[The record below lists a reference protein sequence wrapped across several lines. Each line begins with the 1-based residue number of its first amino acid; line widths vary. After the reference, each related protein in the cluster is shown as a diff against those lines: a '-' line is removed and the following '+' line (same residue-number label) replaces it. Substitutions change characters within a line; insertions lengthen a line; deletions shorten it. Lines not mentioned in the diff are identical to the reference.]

1 MPEERVPRR
10 LAAILAADVVGYSQ
24 LMGADEE
31 GTLAALKAQRRELVD
46 PIIARYAGRIVKT
59 MGDGILIEFPSPV
72 EAVRCAVEVQQG
84 AMQRASGVA
93 RDRRIIWRVGI
104 NLGDV
109 IADDHDLYGDG
120 VNIAA
125 RLESLAEPGGICVS
139 RGIRDQVRDRLAVSF
154 VDLGEQQVKNIARPV
169 RCFRLVFDDYAAPTA
184 SSTVPLSVA
193 AEPRLSIVVLPFA
206 NLSDDPEQGYFA
218 DGLTDDITTDL
229 SRISGSF
236 VISHSTAFTYKGKSI
251 DAKVVA
257 RELGVRYLLEGSVR
271 RLGSRVRVGARL
283 IDGET
288 GAHLWAERF
297 DHDILELAV
306 FQDEVT
312 QRIAQALS
320 LELVDAESRSWRRA
334 RPKNPDALDLAMQ
347 GWSLMNQPASRDRAC
362 QARDLFATSLRM
374 DGQLVDSLVGL
385 AYALVANA
393 AQEWSDSPDQD
404 VDWAEELV
412 DKALALEPKIAA
424 AHRVRSWIFGF
435 RNQLPDSIAA
445 AERAI
450 ALNRND
456 SMAHRLLALFELQA
470 GRADRSRAVI
480 EQAMRLSPRDPN
492 HWGSLSILGRAQIAL
507 GEIEAALINLHAAIV
522 ANPNANFVR
531 LYFATAYG
539 RMGRDKEARESIVE
553 YLRMCPDLMAGKSEA
568 VKTVIRAQ
576 LELAVRG
583 YHLGIVDGRIGAFTQ
598 RALAAFQRDE
608 GIAETCELDGLTIA
622 KLGIADGSPRIP

>member
-1 MPEERVPRR
+1 MPEERVQRR

-31 GTLAALKAQRRELVD
+31 GTLAALKAQRCELVD
-46 PIIARYAGRIVKT
+46 PIIARHAGRIVKT

-84 AMQRASGVA
+84 AMQRARSVA
-93 RDRRIIWRVGI
+93 EDRRIAWRIGI

-109 IADDHDLYGDG
+109 IADSHDLYGDG

-125 RLESLAEPGGICVS
+125 RLEGLAEPGGICVS
-139 RGIRDQVRDRLAVSF
+139 RGVRDQVRDRLAVSF
-154 VDLGEQQVKNIARPV
+154 EDLGEQQVKNIARPV
-169 RCFRLVFDDYAAPTA
+169 RCFRLVFNDYAAPVA
-184 SSTVPLSVA
+184 SPTVSLSIA
-193 AEPRLSIVVLPFA
+193 AGPRLSIVVLPFA
-206 NLSDDPEQGYFA
+206 NLSDDSQQGYFA
-218 DGLTDDITTDL
+218 DGLTEDITTDL

-251 DAKVVA
+251 DAKAVA

-271 RLGSRVRVGARL
+271 RVGSQVRVGAQL

-297 DHDILELAV
+297 DHDILDLAA

-320 LELVDAESRSWRRA
+320 LELVDAESRSGRRA
-334 RPKNPDALDLAMQ
+334 RPKNPDAVDLAMQ
-347 GWSLMNQPASRDRAC
+347 GWSLMNQPANRDRAR
-362 QARDLFATSLRM
+362 QAHDLFAASLRM

-385 AYALVANA
+385 AYVLVASA
-393 AQEWSDSPDQD
+393 DLWSDSPDQD
-404 VDWAEELV
+404 VDRAEELV

-450 ALNRND
+450 SLNRND
-456 SMAHRLLALFELQA
+456 SMAHRLLAMFELQA

-480 EQAMRLSPRDPN
+480 EQEMRLSPRDPN
-492 HWGSLSILGRAQIAL
+492 HWGSLAILARAQIAL
-507 GEIEAALINLHAAIV
+507 GEIEPALANLRAAIV
-522 ANPNANFVR
+522 ANPDANFVR
-531 LYFATAYG
+531 LYFATAHG
-539 RMGRDKEARESIVE
+539 RMGRDREARESIAE
-553 YLRMCPDLMAGKSEA
+553 YLRMSPDLMAGKSETA
-568 VKTVIRAQ
+568 RRVMKAQ
-576 LELAVRG
+576 LELARRG
-583 YHLGIVDGRIGAFTQ
+583 YYLGIIDGRIGHFSES
-598 RALAAFQRDE
+598 ALAAFQRDQ
-608 GIAETCELDGLTIA
+608 GIAETGALDETTLAT
-622 KLGIADGSPRIP
+622 LGIAST

>member
-1 MPEERVPRR
+1 MPEERVQRR

-24 LMGADEE
+24 LMGVDEE
-31 GTLAALKAQRRELVD
+31 GTLAALKAQRGELVD
-46 PIIARYAGRIVKT
+46 PSVARHAGRIVKT
-59 MGDGILIEFPSPV
+59 MGDGILVEFPSPV

-84 AMQRASGVA
+84 AIQRARGVA
-93 RDRRIIWRVGI
+93 EDRRIAWRIGI

-109 IADDHDLYGDG
+109 IADNHDLYGDG

-125 RLESLAEPGGICVS
+125 RLEGLAEPGGICVS
-139 RGIRDQVRDRLAVSF
+139 RGVRDQVRDRLAVSF

-169 RCFRLVFDDYAAPTA
+169 RCFRLVFDDYAAPVSA
-184 SSTVPLSVA
+184 PVAAPMVALGAA

-206 NLSDDPEQGYFA
+206 NLSADPQQGYFA
-218 DGLTDDITTDL
+218 DGLTEDITTDL

-236 VISHSTAFTYKGKSI
+236 VISHSTAFTYKGKST

-271 RLGSRVRVGARL
+271 RLGSQVRVGAQL

-297 DHDILELAV
+297 DHDILDLAV

-320 LELVDAESRSWRRA
+320 LELVDAESRSARRA
-334 RPKNPDALDLAMQ
+334 RPKSPDAVDLAMQ
-347 GWSLMNQPASRDRAC
+347 GWSLMNQPLNRDRAR
-362 QARDLFATSLRM
+362 QACDLFATSLKM
-374 DGQLVDSLVGL
+374 DGQLVDSLIGL
-385 AYALVANA
+385 AYVLVASA

-404 VDWAEELV
+404 VDRAEELV
-412 DKALALEPKIAA
+412 DKALALEPKVAA
-424 AHRVRSWIFGF
+424 AHRVRSWILGF
-435 RNQLPDSIAA
+435 RNQLPESIAA
-445 AERAI
+445 AETAI

-492 HWGSLSILGRAQIAL
+492 HWGSLSILARAQIAL
-507 GEIEAALINLHAAIV
+507 GESEAALINLRAAIL
-522 ANPNANFVR
+522 ANPSANFVR
-531 LYFATAYG
+531 LYFATAHG
-539 RMGRDKEARESIVE
+539 RMGRDREARESIAE
-553 YLRMCPDLMAGKSEA
+553 YLRMSPNLMDGKSEA
-568 VKTVIRAQ
+568 VKTVIKAQ
-576 LELAVRG
+576 LELAARG
-583 YHLGIVDGRIGAFTQ
+583 YHLGIVDGRMGAFTQ
-598 RALAAFQRDE
+598 RALVAFQRDE
-608 GIAETCELDGLTIA
+608 GIMETSELDGATIA
-622 KLGIADGSPRIP
+622 KLGIA